1 MTLTDY
7 PMVYLDSPLRQRR
20 RPSRLQRFASRA
32 LTLFIVGCFAGSLYL
47 LAGWAWEMLA
57 GL

>member
-7 PMVYLDSPLRQRR
+7 PMVYDCPLRQHR
-20 RPSRLQRFASRA
+20 RPTRLQRFASRA
-32 LTLFIVGCFAGSLYL
+32 LTLFVVGVLACSLYV